1 MKKVFWMNSESAEQW
16 KYFHHFELLIED
28 LTGFNFRESLCE
40 ESVKYMAKRL
50 AETKYSRRFKTK
62 YTIFEDE
69 YCKLVE
75 DFKNCADTNIRIE
88 VSYETQKVC

>member
-1 MKKVFWMNSESAEQW
+1 MKQVFWMKSEGAEQW
-16 KYFHHFELLIED
+16 KYFHHFEPLIED
-28 LTGFNFRESLCE
+28 LTGFDFKQSLCA

-50 AETKYSRRFKTK
+50 ADTKYSQRFKAK

-69 YCKLVE
+69 YNKLVK
-75 DFKNCADTNIRIE
+75 DFKKSADNNITIE